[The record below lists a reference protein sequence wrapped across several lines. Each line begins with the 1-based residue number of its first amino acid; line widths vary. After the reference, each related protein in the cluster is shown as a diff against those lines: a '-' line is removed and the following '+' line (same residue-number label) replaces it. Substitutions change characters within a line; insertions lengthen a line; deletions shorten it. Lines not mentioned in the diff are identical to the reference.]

1 MSHTDFV
8 VIYRGNIVQADLLKT
23 LLEGEGISATLADE
37 FVGMI
42 APHLS
47 APGGAQPVKV
57 FVAHSDVHRA

>member
-23 LLEGEGISATLADE
+23 LLEGEGIAATLADE

-47 APGGAQPVKV
+47 APVVRNP
-57 FVAHSDVHRA
+57 